1 MLVSAPY
8 PPLPIG
14 QSGLDHTGRL
24 CELCKQEPLGDLGFA
39 FDPGMVTIPLGI
51 GASIFQT
58 MAAKDIAKKQAKLE
72 AAALKAQRENNAR
85 EFAMAQAQMQ
95 ALPAEQ
101 NRLMQTYALYAIG
114 GVAVVVSGIFF
125 IAAIRAGK

>member
-1 MLVSAPY
+1 
-8 PPLPIG
+8 
-14 QSGLDHTGRL
+14 
-24 CELCKQEPLGDLGFA
+24 
-39 FDPGMVTIPLGI
+39 
-51 GASIFQT
+51 
-58 MAAKDIAKKQAKLE
+58 
-72 AAALKAQRENNAR
+72 
-85 EFAMAQAQMQ
+85 MQ

>member
-1 MLVSAPY
+1 MLVTASY

-24 CELCKQEPLGDLGFA
+24 CELCKQQPLGDLGF
-39 FDPGMVTIPLGI
+39 DIGWVTSPLSLVGD
-51 GASIFQT
+51 IFKT
-58 MAAKDIAKKQAKLE
+58 VAAKDIAKKQAKLE
-72 AAALKAQRENNAR
+72 TAALKAQRESNAR
-85 EFAMAQAQMQ
+85 EFALAQAQMQ

-101 NRLMQTYALYAIG
+101 NRLRQTYALYAIG
-114 GVAVVVSGIFF
+114 GVAVVVSGIFL